1 LKREETRAS
10 SNIRRRRDLA
20 NHETTTMNSLLQTL
34 AKSSLLK
41 GDLDYHLI
49 RVSMVIIFLLFGYQK
64 WFEYEVQVLVPY
76 ISNGPLVSWLY
87 PAFGIRGGSWFLGV
101 MEWLFCLLLFWGFWN
116 RQAGIL
122 GALGSCATYVATVT
136 IIPFMPNGWDEVAGG
151 FPAMT
156 GNVPFLMKDV
166 VLLAAS
172 FYLLKQDVV
181 RAMQSPDCAGTTKYP
196 IQLLARAMAA
206 LGLLREDLEY
216 HLLRAAMV
224 IIFAF
229 FGYTKWHQYAA
240 QAMIPFISNSPF
252 IFWLYPAFGL
262 RGGARF
268 LGASEWTILALLY
281 AGFWDKRFGLLGAI
295 GSTVTFVTT
304 LTIIPFIPNK
314 WDPAAGL
321 PAMAGLLPFLVKDLV
336 LLAVSIYLVKQ
347 DVIRLAL
354 SSKDAEMV
362 PSRPRVEGVAAA
374 V

>member
-1 LKREETRAS
+1 MINHLLQA
-10 SNIRRRRDLA
+10 LA
-20 NHETTTMNSLLQTL
+20 NSRP
-34 AKSSLLK
+34 LK
-41 GDLDYHLI
+41 GNVDHHLI
-49 RVSMVIIFLLFGYQK
+49 RASMVIVFLLFGYQK
-64 WFEYEVQVLVPY
+64 WFEYEAQVLIPY
-76 ISNGPLVSWLY
+76 ISSGPLISWIY

-101 MEWLFCLLLFWGFWN
+101 LEWLFCLLLFWGFWN

-122 GALGSCATYVATVT
+122 GALGSCATFVATVT

-181 RAMQSPDCAGTTKYP
+181 TATRSPSWAGTTNYLIKY
-196 IQLLARAMAA
+196 LARAMDA
-206 LGLLREDLEY
+206 LGLLAEDLEY
-216 HLLRAAMV
+216 HVLRFAMV

-229 FGYTKWHQYAA
+229 FGYTKWHQYGA

-252 IFWLYPAFGL
+252 LSWLYPAFGL

-295 GSTVTFVTT
+295 GSTITFFTT
-304 LTIIPFIPNK
+304 LTIIPFIPNG
-314 WDPAAGL
+314 WDPAAGF
-321 PAMAGLLPFLVKDLV
+321 PAMAGLVPFLMKDLV
-336 LLAVSIYLVKQ
+336 LLAVSICLLKQ
-347 DVIRLAL
+347 DVIRISLA
-354 SSKDAEMV
+354 SRDAVTDSGRLRADGM
-362 PSRPRVEGVAAA
+362 VAAE
-374 V
+374 